1 MTDLPLRDA
10 SGDVLLDVRFAAE
23 SEVAALAERVPVP
36 LSLVVVV
43 LGDPVLGDAVL
54 LVFDR
59 HRRRWELPGG
69 TREAGETPRA
79 AAVRELAEETG
90 IRTTDLDF
98 AAIVE
103 FDLRQPSRHEGAAV
117 YRTDLRAVPRLLGDD
132 EIGGF
137 RWWDPRVAHGDDVH
151 PFDAEIARRV
161 VSHRG

>member
-1 MTDLPLRDA
+1 VSRLPLRDGA
-10 SGDVLLDVRFAAE
+10 GNVLLDVRFAAE
-23 SEVAALAERVPVP
+23 AEVTALAERVPVP
-36 LSLVVVV
+36 LSLVVV
-43 LGDPVLGDAVL
+43 VLGDAVL

-69 TREAGETPRA
+69 TREAGETPGA

-90 IRTTDLDF
+90 VRTTDLVF
-98 AAIVE
+98 AAVVE

-117 YRTDLRAVPRLLGDD
+117 YRTDLPAPPRLLGDD

-137 RWWDPRVAHGDDVH
+137 RWWDPRVPPGKDVH

-161 VSHRG
+161 VSHQGR

>member
-1 MTDLPLRDA
+1 MSDLPL
-10 SGDVLLDVRFAAE
+10 GDGAGNVLLDVRFAAE
-23 SEVAALAERVPVP
+23 SEVTTLTERVPVP
-36 LSLVVVV
+36 LSLVVV
-43 LGDPVLGDAVL
+43 VLGDAVL

-79 AAVRELAEETG
+79 AAERELAEETG
-90 IRTTDLDF
+90 IRTADLDF
-98 AAIVE
+98 AALVE

-117 YRTDLRAVPRLLGDD
+117 YRTDLRAVPRLLGDE

-137 RWWDPRVAHGDDVH
+137 RWWDPRLPPGDDVH

-161 VSHRG
+161 VVRQHG